1 MPSKHIK
8 DDVWGQIEKLTV
20 KTIISTK
27 TNIKDTEVL
36 DLIIKK
42 GLEVVDEIDLD
53 QLALKKMKK
62 NNR

>member
-8 DDVWGQIEKLTV
+8 DDVWSQIEKLTV

-36 DLIIKK
+36 DLLIKK
-42 GLEVVDEIDLD
+42 GLEAVDEIDLD
-53 QLALKKMKK
+53 QLALKKLKK
-62 NNR
+62 K